1 MHIYTIAR
9 VLVVIVALTAVV
21 QATERRIVLAST
33 TSADNSGLYDY
44 LLPRFTATTGIRV
57 DVIAAGTGRALK
69 IAEQGDADLL
79 IVHDEQSELAF
90 VNAGYGIDRCTFMYN
105 DYVLVGAA
113 ADNLSISNTPT
124 TDIAQAMQ
132 IIATNAATFIS
143 RGDDSGTHKKELA
156 LWALAGVDIT
166 AADAWYRE
174 VGAGMGATLNIANE
188 LSAYTLADRST
199 WISFNNRDN
208 LVIVKENDPL
218 LYNYYSVILV
228 NPKRWSKINSQDA
241 RSFYQWLLSP
251 QSLALIKSFN
261 IRGLQ
266 LFYPLKIDHSSE
278 FC

>member
-1 MHIYTIAR
+1 MYIYTIAR

-90 VNAGYGIDRCTFMYN
+90 VNSGYGIDRCTFMYN

-113 ADNLSISNTPT
+113 ADNLSISNNPT

-251 QSLALIKSFN
+251 QSLELIKSFN